1 MNKGIS
7 TLYVP
12 PYRKNP
18 DVATMK
24 IALALL
30 SAAVGVTSAMDIA
43 PMTSISASSPMG
55 QTILSQARQL
65 QEDNAEVD
73 YTWVANMSLKYQGCY
88 HTQVWNGEANEDEDV
103 KVSTQRLVRFRL
115 CPSGSCLMDNPAG
128 CKSGYGDYVIDMETY
143 LKAYMEIVQ
152 KDHEYS
158 CNMEKE
164 GEDFAACED
173 ADNKEYCE
181 YDTYLAK
188 GMEYCVD
195 RNPYEE
201 EDGNQNQGQNQNEMM
216 NKIAEGCQQFKANN
230 RRELEENQQV
240 NYYLGAYCSD
250 TGGAIHVGLF
260 TDDSCSV
267 FVDESDNGAA
277 TFLSLAGY
285 EMPYATATLIGTE
298 CVSCKEPKDVNQN
311 GENDQYDADEV
322 KEACENLYAGSG
334 KCEAF
339 LDTLASPTTSACN
352 FMEGIKIYRK
362 NGSLIRL
369 AGNSSITASVFI
381 GLFATSFVLLGGY
394 AFHLKTKLDR
404 GKVNISE

>member
-1 MNKGIS
+1 
-7 TLYVP
+7 
-12 PYRKNP
+12 
-18 DVATMK
+18 MK

-88 HTQVWNGEANEDEDV
+88 HTQVWNAEANEDADV

-115 CPSGSCLMDNPAG
+115 CPSSSCSMTDAG
-128 CKSGYGDYVIDMETY
+128 GCSAGYGDYVIGMESY
-143 LKAYMEIVQ
+143 LASYMEIVQ

-158 CNMEKE
+158 CKYEETYGDVVN
-164 GEDFAACED
+164 CED
-173 ADNKEYCE
+173 DYCK
-181 YDTYLAK
+181 YDTYVGK

-201 EDGNQNQGQNQNEMM
+201 DNGNKNGQNQNEMM
-216 NKIAEGCQQFKANN
+216 NKIAEGCQQFKVNN
-230 RRELEENQQV
+230 RRELEDQV
-240 NYYLGAYCSD
+240 KYYMGAFCSD
-250 TGGAIHVGLF
+250 TGGAIHLGLF
-260 TDDSCSV
+260 TDDSCST
-267 FVDESDNGAA
+267 FVDESGGAD
-277 TFLSLAGY
+277 TYLALTGY
-285 EMPYATATLIGTE
+285 ELPYSTTTMIGTE
-298 CVSCKEPKDVNQN
+298 CVSCKEPKDINQN

-322 KEACENLYAGSG
+322 KEACETLYAGAG
-334 KCEAF
+334 KCESQLTA
-339 LDTLASPTTSACN
+339 LTTAGTATTSACN

-362 NGSLIRL
+362 NGSMIYSKAK
-369 AGNSSITASVFI
+369 AGTTASVFI

-394 AFHLKTKLDR
+394 AYYLKAKLDR
-404 GKVNISE
+404 AKVSLSE

>member
-1 MNKGIS
+1 
-7 TLYVP
+7 
-12 PYRKNP
+12 
-18 DVATMK
+18 MK
-24 IALALL
+24 LAIAFL
-30 SAAVGVTSAMDIA
+30 SAAMASAMDINPHKA
-43 PMTSISASSPMG
+43 SISASSPAG
-55 QTILSQARQL
+55 QRLLSEARLLNNDQ
-65 QEDNAEVD
+65 NAEVD
-73 YTWVANMSLKYQGCY
+73 YTWVAKMSIKYQGCY
-88 HTQVWNGEANEDEDV
+88 HTQVWNAEANEDADV

-115 CPSGSCLMDNPAG
+115 CESDTCSMTDAG
-128 CKSGYGDYVIDMETY
+128 GCATGYGDYVIGMESY
-143 LKAYMEIVQ
+143 LASYLDIVQ
-152 KDHEYS
+152 SDHEYN
-158 CNMEKE
+158 CKYEE
-164 GEDFAACED
+164 TYGDVVACED
-173 ADNKEYCE
+173 DYCK
-181 YDTYLAK
+181 YDTYVAK

-201 EDGNQNQGQNQNEMM
+201 DNGNKNGQNQNEMM
-216 NKIAEGCQQFKANN
+216 NKIAEGCQQFKVNN

-240 NYYLGAYCSD
+240 NYYLGAFCSD
-250 TGGAIHVGLF
+250 TGGSIHVGLF

-362 NGSLIRL
+362 NGSLIHL

-394 AFHLKTKLDR
+394 AFYLKTKLDR

>member
-1 MNKGIS
+1 
-7 TLYVP
+7 
-12 PYRKNP
+12 
-18 DVATMK
+18 MK

-30 SAAVGVTSAMDIA
+30 STAIGFTSAMDIA
-43 PMTSISASSPMG
+43 PKGSISASSHMG

-65 QEDNAEVD
+65 QEDNAEID

-88 HTQVWNGEANEDEDV
+88 HTQVWNGEANENEDV

-115 CPSGSCLMDNPAG
+115 CPSGSCSMTDAG
-128 CKSGYGDYVIDMETY
+128 GCSAGYGDYVIGMETY
-143 LKAYMEIVQ
+143 LASYLEIVQ

-158 CNMEKE
+158 CKYEE
-164 GEDFAACED
+164 TYGDVVACED
-173 ADNKEYCE
+173 DYCK
-181 YDTYLAK
+181 YDTYVAK

-201 EDGNQNQGQNQNEMM
+201 DNGNKNGQNQNEMM
-216 NKIAEGCQQFKANN
+216 NKIAEGCQQFKVNN

-240 NYYLGAYCSD
+240 NYYLGAFCSD

-362 NGSLIRL
+362 NGSLIHL
-369 AGNSSITASVFI
+369 SGNASTTASVFI
-381 GLFATSFVLLGGY
+381 GIFATSFVLLGGY
-394 AFHLKTKLDR
+394 AFYLKTKLDR

>member
-1 MNKGIS
+1 
-7 TLYVP
+7 
-12 PYRKNP
+12 
-18 DVATMK
+18 MK

-73 YTWVANMSLKYQGCY
+73 YTWVANMSIKYQGCY
-88 HTQVWNGEANEDEDV
+88 HTQVWNAEANEDADV

-115 CPSGSCLMDNPAG
+115 CPSSSCSMTDAG
-128 CKSGYGDYVIDMETY
+128 GCSAGYGDYVIGMESY
-143 LKAYMEIVQ
+143 LASYMEIVQ

-158 CNMEKE
+158 CKYEETYGDVVN
-164 GEDFAACED
+164 CED
-173 ADNKEYCE
+173 DYCK
-181 YDTYLAK
+181 YDTYVAK

-201 EDGNQNQGQNQNEMM
+201 DNGNKNGQNQNEMM
-216 NKIAEGCQQFKANN
+216 NKIAEGCQQFKVNN
-230 RRELEENQQV
+230 RRELEDQV
-240 NYYLGAYCSD
+240 KYYMGAFCSD
-250 TGGAIHVGLF
+250 TGGAIHLGLF
-260 TDDSCSV
+260 TDDSCST
-267 FVDESDNGAA
+267 FVDESGGAN
-277 TFLSLAGY
+277 TYLALTGY
-285 EMPYATATLIGTE
+285 ELPYSTTTMIGTE
-298 CVSCKEPKDVNQN
+298 CVSCKEPKDINQN

-362 NGSLIRL
+362 NGSLIHL
-369 AGNSSITASVFI
+369 AGNASTTASVFI

-404 GKVNISE
+404 GKVNIPE